1 MFVSLQDNDLEG
13 FEPLGNDYSDDY
25 YDYSWL
31 DEILADSYDDN
42 YEEGDYY
49 DDYYEDGYYEEG
61 GLEGDL
67 NIKRGEKDNTRKLNG
82 TGSSPSRGLRQQQQQ
97 QQVNLKSM

>member
-25 YDYSWL
+25 YDYSWM

-67 NIKRGEKDNTRKLNG
+67 NIGEKDNTRKLNG